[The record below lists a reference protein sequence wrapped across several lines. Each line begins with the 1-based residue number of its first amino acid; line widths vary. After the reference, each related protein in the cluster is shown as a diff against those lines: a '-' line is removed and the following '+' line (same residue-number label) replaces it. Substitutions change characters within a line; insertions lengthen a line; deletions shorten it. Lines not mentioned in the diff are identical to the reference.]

1 MSMGLNRGGGL
12 TCEMNITPMID
23 VLLVLI
29 IIFMMIQP
37 HERGEPAEVP
47 QQSNP
52 TQPSPPDPKTIVLEI
67 SARPNNQTVL
77 RINTTEVPREQLE
90 AKLQEIYALRA
101 EKIMFVK
108 GDAKLDFE
116 QVADVIDIA
125 RSADAGIR
133 IGLITRDLQNED

>member
-1 MSMGLNRGGGL
+1 MAMGLNKGGGL

-37 HERGEPAEVP
+37 HERGEPTEIP
-47 QQSNP
+47 QQSKETKP
-52 TQPSPPDPKTIVLEI
+52 APPDPRTIVLEI
-67 SARPNNQTVL
+67 SQGPGNTTVL
-77 RINTTEVPREQLE
+77 RINSSEISHEQLQ
-90 AKLQEIYALRA
+90 AKLQDIYKTRA

-133 IGLITRDLQNED
+133 IGLITHDLANGD

>member
-1 MSMGLNRGGGL
+1 MAMGLNKGGGL

-37 HERGEPAEVP
+37 QERGEPAEVP
-47 QQSNP
+47 QQSKTTEP
-52 TQPSPPDPKTIVLEI
+52 APPDPKTIVLEI
-67 SARPNNQTVL
+67 SLGTDNKTVL
-77 RINTTEVPREQLE
+77 RINSNEVSHDELE
-90 AKLQEIYALRA
+90 AKLQEIYKTRA

-125 RSADAGIR
+125 RAADSGIR
-133 IGLITRDLQNED
+133 IGLITHDIANAD